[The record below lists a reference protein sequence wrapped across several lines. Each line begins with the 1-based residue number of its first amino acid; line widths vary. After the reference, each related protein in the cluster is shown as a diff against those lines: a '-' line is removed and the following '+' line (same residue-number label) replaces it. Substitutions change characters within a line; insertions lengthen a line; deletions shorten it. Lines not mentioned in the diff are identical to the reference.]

1 MRQTEV
7 FAQRTDADGAYYRA
21 VHYDEDGSV
30 TIEGHD
36 LGPGVEM
43 VFGDGV
49 TEYEFTRTI
58 EAEQVVALRDA
69 LKIGAEIPLLSY
81 LKSKFKTTS
90 DLEDFLD
97 SNDIRCEI
105 WSRFGD

>member
-1 MRQTEV
+1 VRQTEV
-7 FAQRTDADGAYYRA
+7 FAQRTDADGTYYRA

-58 EAEQVVALRDA
+58 EADQVVALRDA

-90 DLEDFLD
+90 DFEDFLD
-97 SNDIRCEI
+97 KHKIACEL
-105 WSRFGD
+105 WSRMGE